1 MQIPLAKM
9 ASGSLLSLG
18 HFHLAAVGQD
28 EATKELAS
36 DFKPAVDGLAAAK
49 TTRELAEQGLI
60 GPRVAARFA
69 EYALESVLR
78 EIASL
83 AKIADNKAGGDMVFK
98 SIFPD
103 GLDAEVRPRGATQL
117 AASSALRGRLDSQ
130 PAAAA
135 VKAQVLKDLD
145 AALAAVSKALA
156 ARDAAE
162 QALANARAVENGA
175 RETFVSAYDS
185 NAGAIRRLF
194 PRNRVR
200 QDLHFDQFRAAAA
213 TEAAGGGG
221 SGGDVPAKNGGST
234 VDSARSGTA

>member
-9 ASGSLLSLG
+9 ASASLLSLG

-28 EATKELAS
+28 EATKELAG
-36 DFKPAVDGLAAAK
+36 DFKPSVDGLATAK
-49 TTRELAEQGLI
+49 TAREQAEQGLI
-60 GPRVAARFA
+60 NPRVAAKFA
-69 EYALESVLR
+69 EYTLECVLR

-98 SIFPD
+98 AIFPN
-103 GLDAEVRPRGATQL
+103 GLDPEVRPRGAAQL

-135 VKAQVLKDLD
+135 VKAQVLKNLD
-145 AALAAVSKALA
+145 TALAAVSTALT
-156 ARDAAE
+156 ARKAAE
-162 QALANARAVENGA
+162 QALAHARAVEDGA

-200 QDLHFDQFRAAAA
+200 QDLHFDQFRTAAAA
-213 TEAAGGGG
+213 EASGTTGGGG
-221 SGGDVPAKNGGST
+221 DAPAKVVAKEIEAAHTGS
-234 VDSARSGTA
+234 A